1 LTRRR
6 SARAPE
12 WNARHWTS
20 RFLHRLGE
28 VTAHSKAGVVAALTV
43 VGWALVGVVVA
54 FASWWQVTLFSVT
67 SAVTFIMVFVIQH
80 TQARQTTAMQRKLDE
95 LVRSVARA
103 DDALIAVEE
112 ALDEELQALGDRDAA
127 GGQRA
132 RNQDSE

>member
-1 LTRRR
+1 M
-6 SARAPE
+6 
-12 WNARHWTS
+12 
-20 RFLHRLGE
+20 HRLGE
-28 VTAHSKAGVVAALTV
+28 VTAHSKAGVVAALAILS
-43 VGWALVGVVVA
+43 WALVGVVVA

-103 DDALIAVEE
+103 DNALIAVEE

-132 RNQDSE
+132 RNQDLE